1 MPYLGEK
8 LKKVLEIL
16 DGVEEYQKKKLG
28 LYWFVIFGLFNVV
41 YGWSLESKKVA

>member
-16 DGVEEYQKKKLG
+16 DGVEEYQKKNLDFID
-28 LYWFVIFGLFNVV
+28 L
-41 YGWSLESKKVA
+41 